1 MQIFELERENL
12 VMTFN
17 CVNNRAVKSRMH
29 FEKASIVVPDDRQLE
44 DYKLSESA

>member
-17 CVNNRAVKSRMH
+17 CVSNQAVKNRMH
-29 FEKASIVVPDDRQLE
+29 FEKASIGPDDRQLE
-44 DYKLSESA
+44 HYKLSESA